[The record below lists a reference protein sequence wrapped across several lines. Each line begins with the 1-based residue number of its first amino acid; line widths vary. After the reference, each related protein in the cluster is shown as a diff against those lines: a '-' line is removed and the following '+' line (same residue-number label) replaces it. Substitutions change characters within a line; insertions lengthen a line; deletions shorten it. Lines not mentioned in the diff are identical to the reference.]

1 MHSRRF
7 QLGGSSLFHPIRECG
22 SGSSPYYRWATRPN
36 RKTNASRSPTDLSR
50 FTQIRRCARF
60 IRLYPLCPE
69 RLARFARVR
78 CRYLCRFVS
87 LWWRAYIDR
96 SHGRRC
102 ARSDTQSLHKSNAW
116 RHRHG
121 LRGCAKLA
129 TLEELLAFLRCVDS
143 AVLEHQG
150 RLARSWYERFHREE
164 TLRLALSQS
173 CQIVAPS
180 LRADYRAD
188 VLVQALRNSRE
199 VTLRGVFY
207 RMTWRY
213 YRRWQARLGRLS

>member
-1 MHSRRF
+1 MRANHSSISPMSRASGAHCTSRM
-7 QLGGSSLFHPIRECG
+7 LGGIDMAYEG
-22 SGSSPYYRWATRPN
+22 A
-36 RKTNASRSPTDLSR
+36 LS
-50 FTQIRRCARF
+50 
-60 IRLYPLCPE
+60 
-69 RLARFARVR
+69 
-78 CRYLCRFVS
+78 
-87 LWWRAYIDR
+87 
-96 SHGRRC
+96 
-102 ARSDTQSLHKSNAW
+102 W
-116 RHRHG
+116 RH
-121 LRGCAKLA
+121 
-129 TLEELLAFLRCVDS
+129 LEELLAFLRSVNS

-173 CQIVAPS
+173 CQIDAPS